1 MMSDGQK
8 KRLQACCGTL
18 DVKVVE
24 ARNLS
29 PTGEL
34 PFPLSAVNPYVTL
47 TVITD
52 GAKSV
57 HQTRVIRNTLAPQW
71 NTSFRIL
78 EANLLSSLE
87 LTVMHHSKLAS
98 DLVLGEAAISLLAP
112 FQNNQPRYMWL
123 TLLNKIS
130 GAGAGELRLRV
141 HWTSHNVAGTENLQ
155 PTLSIGVSL
164 QGIGLSVIE
173 ASLVKLPC
181 EIMHAL
187 LESVQVNFL
196 MSQEDVSIGDK
207 DPKNLNGHRHQV
219 AQSGQ
224 IKIHSIQIDNQLL
237 TSSHPVVLA
246 QTSMALRHKTEGSDG
261 HTANHGGRSIQQ
273 TPCLEINWEMLNHN
287 PSISYFRHLS
297 LTVAP
302 WDVVL
307 EEDFLDRILQL
318 VRSAP
323 LHDFWQGEVSS
334 QTLDGER
341 EVGEALMAVF
351 DATLI
356 QHERKSVGQVRQKC
370 YFENLVMKAV
380 EVNLTLIP
388 NGRRDEAAAVNGFRL
403 AAALGTQFLEINN
416 VPLKINSLQM
426 KNAFLTPR
434 DLIAQIS
441 RHFMFQALHEMHKIL
456 GQLDIVGSPIV
467 LGSSVIAGFK
477 LLLSEPAKA
486 RNLQELVE
494 GVGRGLLALS
504 KNCTVG
510 ICSASGQ
517 MAGGMAKGF
526 ALLTLDEDYIRRFR
540 SRPMGYKQR
549 FLDGLQAAG
558 VGVYEGAVGLVREP
572 VVRYQDHGVVGGLLG
587 VYIGASGVF
596 LKPASGLLQLIAST
610 ATGIGSGIRQL
621 GDEVIRVPHTRIRNP
636 RSFGIEAGG
645 EIRNF
650 ARWQQILSRLK
661 EGQYSQ
667 DTVMDYL
674 QNKENKVLVFTSRRL
689 IYVNLKRQ
697 QLRWSFSIKNLMA
710 VSISG
715 LSVILHQRMTIKV
728 GQKSIQ
734 LPVHKHVTCRTRDLH
749 QSLLSKLD
757 RALARDRQTLI
768 SHDDVI
774 REAPLPQEMSQSEL
788 HILNSEPP
796 ALGLV
801 RLSTCS
807 GESRLSALISRAPST
822 VSRKALQRGGKS
834 EEVSNEP
841 SQGVGEEGAQDCLS
855 PIPADPQYAQPQ
867 KCQSSLTP
875 GACVQAMGTLLSAA
889 DALDL
894 DVQRM
899 CLNSVAALA
908 GNAGMFVGSAAAR
921 NVSYSIFQTIEKLA
935 LRAASGGSSSN
946 ELKEVIASIRQLI
959 SVLDTVCSPPLPL

>member
-558 VGVYEGAVGLVREP
+558 VGVYEGAVG
-572 VVRYQDHGVVGGLLG
+572 
-587 VYIGASGVF
+587 
-596 LKPASGLLQLIAST
+596 
-610 ATGIGSGIRQL
+610 IRQL